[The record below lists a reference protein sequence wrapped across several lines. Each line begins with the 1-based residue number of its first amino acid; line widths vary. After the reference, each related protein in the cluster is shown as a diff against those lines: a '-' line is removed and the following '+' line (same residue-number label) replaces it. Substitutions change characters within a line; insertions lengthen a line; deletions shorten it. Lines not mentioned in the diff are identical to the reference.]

1 MVNYPGL
8 CPGLFFELIQA
19 PGLPGI
25 LTEKR
30 DIILGAAVIDQLKE
44 ELADAARHLH
54 EAGFVLPLEGNL
66 SIRIP
71 GEDAMVITPTANRY
85 SGLAAS
91 DMAVVGFDGRIDEAR
106 SGERGPSSEYRI
118 HAAILNRRPRAG
130 AVVHVH
136 PPETTAHAV
145 WGREIPVIVEETAIL
160 LGGPVPC
167 APYRRT
173 GTPELVE
180 ALVEGLGSGNAVML
194 ANHGLLTCG
203 RTLGNAV
210 DAAMVIEKLAGIHRR
225 ALELGAGK
233 PPGIPEADAEI
244 LQGVFRVRFSTD

>member
-1 MVNYPGL
+1 M
-8 CPGLFFELIQA
+8 
-19 PGLPGI
+19 
-25 LTEKR
+25 
-30 DIILGAAVIDQLKE
+30 
-44 ELADAARHLH
+44 
-54 EAGFVLPLEGNL
+54 LPLEGNL

-71 GEDAMVITPTANRY
+71 DEDAMVITPTANRY
-85 SGLAAS
+85 RNLKAA
-91 DMAVVGFDGRIDEAR
+91 DMVVVGFDGNVDEAR

-118 HAAILNRRPRAG
+118 HAALLSRRPRAG

-145 WGREIPVIVEETAIL
+145 WGRKIPVIVEETAIL

-173 GTPELVE
+173 GTRELVE
-180 ALVEGLGSGNAVML
+180 AIVEGLGDGNAVML

-203 RTLGNAV
+203 RTLGDAV

-225 ALELGAGK
+225 ALELGAGE
-233 PPGIPEADAEI
+233 PPGLPEADAVI
-244 LQGVFRVRFSTD
+244 LKGVFRDRFSTD